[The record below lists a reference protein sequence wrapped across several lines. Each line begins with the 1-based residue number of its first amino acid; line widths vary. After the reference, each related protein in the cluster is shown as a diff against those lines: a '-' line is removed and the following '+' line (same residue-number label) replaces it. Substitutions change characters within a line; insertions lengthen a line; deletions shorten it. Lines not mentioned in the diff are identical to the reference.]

1 MNEGKKFEI
10 RQQPKKKFDIVDKN
24 GPKKIEVRGESQT
37 TPLTWHQQKN
47 ASDCG
52 PCMILNI
59 LQQMPGV
66 GHAPNTVEEIRR
78 DVNRLRREANMTELG
93 PLGWLRSDDIGEY
106 LSKVAGLNVEEFA
119 CTAETA
125 KEDLEA
131 IQQSLTQQPFEF
143 VYSTTGQHFR
153 AVVLSENSYELFD
166 SLNAGPEPA
175 TVESVNEMAAQVVT
189 TTSQARL
196 ERFGI
201 VRQGEAGY
209 TTRAR

>member
-1 MNEGKKFEI
+1 MSEGKKFEV
-10 RQQPKKKFDIVDKN
+10 RKTPKKRFEISHE
-24 GPKKIEVRGESQT
+24 GGGRRFEVRGESQN

-52 PCMILNI
+52 PCMILNV

-66 GHAPNTVEEIRR
+66 RHAPGTVQEIRR

-93 PLGWLRSDDIGEY
+93 PLGWFRSDDIGEY
-106 LSKVAGLNVEEFA
+106 LSKIAGLNVEEFA

-125 KEDLEA
+125 QEDLRA
-131 IQQSLTQQPFEF
+131 IQQSIAQRPFEF
-143 VYSTTGQHFR
+143 VYSTAGQHFR
-153 AVVLSENSYELFD
+153 AVVPSENGYELFD
-166 SLNAGPEPA
+166 SLNAGPERAPA
-175 TVESVNEMAAQVVT
+175 ESVNEMAAQVVT
-189 TTSQARL
+189 ATSQARL

-201 VRQGEAGY
+201 VRQGEATY